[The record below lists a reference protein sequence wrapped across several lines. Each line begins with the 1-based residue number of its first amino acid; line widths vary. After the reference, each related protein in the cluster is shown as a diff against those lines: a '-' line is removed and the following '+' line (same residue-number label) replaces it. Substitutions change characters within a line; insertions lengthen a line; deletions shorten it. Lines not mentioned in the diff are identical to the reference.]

1 MTYVITFNEK
11 ENKFEMDGHL
21 ETDIGDH
28 LKSICKYE
36 GHRGL
41 ETYAI
46 SESHLLYLLRDEGVD
61 IELLEEDGTEMT
73 W

>member
-11 ENKFEMDGHL
+11 ESKFEMDGHL
-21 ETDIGDH
+21 ETYIGDH

-36 GHRGL
+36 GHSGL

-46 SESHLLYLLRDEGVD
+46 SESHLICLLRDEGVD
-61 IELLEEDGTEMT
+61 IELLEEDGTEMI